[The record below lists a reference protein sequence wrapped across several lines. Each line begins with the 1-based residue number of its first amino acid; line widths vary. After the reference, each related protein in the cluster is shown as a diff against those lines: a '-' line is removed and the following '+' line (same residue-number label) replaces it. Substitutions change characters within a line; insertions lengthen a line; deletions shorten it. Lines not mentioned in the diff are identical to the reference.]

1 LDKNKKYMHIYPFSN
16 PEAEGCGKKKEEE
29 HCKYTREEKYKSDME
44 IRKWFGILN
53 AKLVSMFYE

>member
-1 LDKNKKYMHIYPFSN
+1 MHIYPFSN